1 MFYKLHGSQAPLSPT
16 GIQVP
21 QLFMELGLCAL
32 LYFAL
37 NTMAVATAVG
47 LTTRRNTLEVWRK
60 DFLWLSLPNF
70 AGASVAAIIF
80 IYFEQTPFFAVAV
93 AAPVVLVIY
102 YAYKLNLQRI
112 NQAQQHVVQLN
123 DLYHSTIESLAMAID
138 AKDAKTHGHIQRVQT
153 LALRLADHFGVKD
166 ENELEGLRAASL
178 LHDIGKLAIPEY
190 ILNKPS
196 PLTKWEEEKVRKHP
210 NIGADILNSV
220 PFPYPV
226 IPFVRYHHERWDG
239 TGYPDGLSGEEIP
252 LGARI
257 LSIADCY
264 DALRS
269 ERPYRP
275 QLTKEVAVEHIK
287 SESGR
292 SYDPKIVRTLE
303 QHVDDLELAMKAAEN
318 ELAVTTAET
327 HRELEMTYEGQ
338 EVKAIGS
345 TVFHEIASTH
355 KEIQALYE
363 ISRALGRS
371 LRVSDTLSIL
381 AEKIYK
387 LVPYSSCVVYLVDSQ
402 KGTLDPYYASGLH
415 SELLENLQL
424 GVGEGVT
431 GWVAAHKQH
440 LVNVSPAPDFM
451 GSEILH
457 TAYRTCLLM
466 PLTLSQSIVG
476 VISLYSARSQ
486 AYNQD
491 HLRFMET
498 IADHAATAIRN
509 AIIYEE
515 TQEDAYTD
523 ILTGLPNLRYFNV
536 YMEQELKRTRR
547 LEQNI
552 TLLMMDLE
560 YFKEVNDR
568 FGHKTG
574 NRILLEI
581 AHVVRDQL
589 RNTDICVRYAGDEFI
604 AIMPGTTK
612 KQARH
617 AMQRIQKTLDNYKIW
632 IDERNSVQV
641 GISIGAS
648 TFPDDG
654 RDPDLLLAVA
664 DQAMYR
670 NKFSRRRPRR
680 GTGNVVHFKTS
691 TEKPS

>member
-1 MFYKLHGSQAPLSPT
+1 MSFFDPETPRRAKIYIVCTLVVGSSVLCHSLYYSLTATDFRWLYLACLTALSTVTISDVFLFTAILLFGPEVAVTIGAIETVTVTKISFISKRMYKILFNLTQLSIVTFIVGKIFYNLRDSNPPLNPENINVLELF
-16 GIQVP
+16 IQ
-21 QLFMELGLCAL
+21 LGLCAL
-32 LYFAL
+32 LYFIL
-37 NTMAVATAVG
+37 NTMAVATAIG
-47 LTTRRNTLEVWRK
+47 LTTNRK
-60 DFLWLSLPNF
+60 IFRIWKNDFLWLSLPTF
-70 AGASVAAIIF
+70 AGASAAAIIF

-210 NIGADILNSV
+210 NIGADILSSV

-275 QLTKEVAVEHIK
+275 QLSKEVAVEHIK

-318 ELAVTTAET
+318 ELAATTAET
-327 HRELEMTYEGQ
+327 HRELETTYEGQ
-338 EVKAIGS
+338 EGKAIGS

-381 AEKIYK
+381 AEKIRK
-387 LVPYSSCVVYLVDSQ
+387 LVPYSSCAVYLVDSQ
-402 KGTLDPYYASGLH
+402 KGTLDPYYVLPVCIR
-415 SELLENLQL
+415 NC
-424 GVGEGVT
+424 
-431 GWVAAHKQH
+431 W
-440 LVNVSPAPDFM
+440 
-451 GSEILH
+451 
-457 TAYRTCLLM
+457 RTCNSEWGRASRDGS
-466 PLTLSQSIVG
+466 PPTS
-476 VISLYSARSQ
+476 
-486 AYNQD
+486 
-491 HLRFMET
+491 
-498 IADHAATAIRN
+498 
-509 AIIYEE
+509 
-515 TQEDAYTD
+515 
-523 ILTGLPNLRYFNV
+523 
-536 YMEQELKRTRR
+536 
-547 LEQNI
+547 NI
-552 TLLMMDLE
+552 
-560 YFKEVNDR
+560 
-568 FGHKTG
+568 
-574 NRILLEI
+574 
-581 AHVVRDQL
+581 
-589 RNTDICVRYAGDEFI
+589 
-604 AIMPGTTK
+604 
-612 KQARH
+612 
-617 AMQRIQKTLDNYKIW
+617 W
-632 IDERNSVQV
+632 
-641 GISIGAS
+641 S
-648 TFPDDG
+648 T
-654 RDPDLLLAVA
+654 
-664 DQAMYR
+664 
-670 NKFSRRRPRR
+670 SRRPPTSWARKFCTRP
-680 GTGNVVHFKTS
+680 TGPVCS
-691 TEKPS
+691 CR